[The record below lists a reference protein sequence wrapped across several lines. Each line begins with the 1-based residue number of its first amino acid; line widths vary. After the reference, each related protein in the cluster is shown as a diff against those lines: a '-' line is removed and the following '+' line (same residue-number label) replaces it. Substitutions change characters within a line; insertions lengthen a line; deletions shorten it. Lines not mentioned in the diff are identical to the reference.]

1 LIWAAATQID
11 QVVDAAIELGGA
23 VSPAASP
30 YANACPQMAIGRVV
44 VHSHRGLSD
53 SRTSLHHP
61 DFL

>member
-1 LIWAAATQID
+1 
-11 QVVDAAIELGGA
+11 
-23 VSPAASP
+23 
-30 YANACPQMAIGRVV
+30 MAIGRVV